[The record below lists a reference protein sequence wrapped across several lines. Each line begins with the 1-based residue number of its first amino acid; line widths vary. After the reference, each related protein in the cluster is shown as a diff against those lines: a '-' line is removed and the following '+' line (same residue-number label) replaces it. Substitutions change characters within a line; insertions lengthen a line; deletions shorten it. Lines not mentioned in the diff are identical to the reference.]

1 MIYKILL
8 WFRGYISVEILGS
21 NISRFLN
28 ICAMRNIEFIN
39 ILPQIKKDNEII
51 VVTMIAAD
59 YFKLHDIIAK
69 CNIKTRISKKKGFPF
84 WLHKYRKRK
93 IMFIGIST
101 SFILMYILS
110 LYIWQISVEGNFS
123 HSDEEIIDFLE
134 DNGIYHGIN
143 KSNIESERF
152 SYFLNNLSEKSIQIV
167 ENNVKIEF
175 NENEAFARGNIV
187 VLEELDNE
195 K

>member
-1 MIYKILL
+1 M
-8 WFRGYISVEILGS
+8 
-21 NISRFLN
+21 
-28 ICAMRNIEFIN
+28 
-39 ILPQIKKDNEII
+39 
-51 VVTMIAAD
+51 
-59 YFKLHDIIAK
+59 
-69 CNIKTRISKKKGFPF
+69 
-84 WLHKYRKRK
+84 
-93 IMFIGIST
+93 MFIGIST

-123 HSDEEIIDFLE
+123 HSDEETIDFLE

-143 KSNIESERF
+143 KSNIESINILNERF

>member
-1 MIYKILL
+1 M
-8 WFRGYISVEILGS
+8 
-21 NISRFLN
+21 
-28 ICAMRNIEFIN
+28 
-39 ILPQIKKDNEII
+39 
-51 VVTMIAAD
+51 
-59 YFKLHDIIAK
+59 
-69 CNIKTRISKKKGFPF
+69 
-84 WLHKYRKRK
+84 
-93 IMFIGIST
+93 MFIGIST
-101 SFILMYILS
+101 SFILIYILS

-123 HSDEEIIDFLE
+123 YSDEETIDFLE

-143 KSNIESERF
+143 KSNIESINILNERF